1 MSTPFITPPRPQINL
16 DSSPTPHPKPLAD
29 IQNGFADA
37 GGRPL
42 LAGGTR
48 WPDPHPNAFHV
59 MNNALKLAAAIILHP
74 KGLEIASQI
83 MSGSK
88 HPNKLYPTAIRRALS
103 LGTVI
108 ILVDHSMEPTVFGRH
123 LHANVDDMEG
133 DIKHRIIF
141 VNPWNIQRLVDA
153 QLAAKDCADDYHR
166 HLFIAAVGLAHE
178 LIHLLRA
185 QVYTILLP
193 FGINVPFMT
202 PPRNGSDDEGGWA
215 FEEEMMGGHFEGLW
229 VTDDEPEAF
238 EVTIGTVGG
247 LAIGVADPAPANIR
261 KTSPFD
267 HLAVSNPDGKLYKVP
282 ETWISETVNYFE
294 KYGCVDSIVFP
305 PTMDPTPLRRD
316 EVKRLGLHKTRP
328 SCVIYCRPGVPQP
341 HVPQP
346 QST

>member
-141 VNPWNIQRLVDA
+141 VNPWVSRLPRFCWYGSVA
-153 QLAAKDCADDYHR
+153 YG
-166 HLFIAAVGLAHE
+166 IAEHSALG
-178 LIHLLRA
+178 RC
-185 QVYTILLP
+185 
-193 FGINVPFMT
+193 
-202 PPRNGSDDEGGWA
+202 
-215 FEEEMMGGHFEGLW
+215 
-229 VTDDEPEAF
+229 
-238 EVTIGTVGG
+238 
-247 LAIGVADPAPANIR
+247 AIGR
-261 KTSPFD
+261 KGLCGRLSSPPF
-267 HLAVSNPDGKLYKVP
+267 H
-282 ETWISETVNYFE
+282 
-294 KYGCVDSIVFP
+294 
-305 PTMDPTPLRRD
+305 RR
-316 EVKRLGLHKTRP
+316 
-328 SCVIYCRPGVPQP
+328 SWPGA
-341 HVPQP
+341 
-346 QST
+346 